1 MSIVVETSG
10 DTTIIHVNSRLIYGE
25 ADFKEFSLIGEH
37 IADFESQNIIMD
49 LLKCSYLDTRVIAI
63 ILEVHQTLRKL
74 NRNLS
79 LINVGTDMEEL
90 FKAINIDKI
99 IKIN

>member
-1 MSIVVETSG
+1 MNIVVDTSG

-25 ADFKEFSLIGEH
+25 AFFKDFSLICEH
-37 IADFESQNIIMD
+37 FADFESQNIVVD

-79 LINVGTDMEEL
+79 LTNVSTDIVEL

-99 IKIN
+99 IRIN

>member
-10 DTTIIHVNSRLIYGE
+10 DKTIIHVNSRLIYGE
-25 ADFKEFSLIGEH
+25 ADFKEFSLMCEH
-37 IADFESQNIIMD
+37 IADFESQNIVVD

-74 NRNLS
+74 SRNVS
-79 LINVGTDMEEL
+79 LINVSIDIVEL

-99 IKIN
+99 IRIN